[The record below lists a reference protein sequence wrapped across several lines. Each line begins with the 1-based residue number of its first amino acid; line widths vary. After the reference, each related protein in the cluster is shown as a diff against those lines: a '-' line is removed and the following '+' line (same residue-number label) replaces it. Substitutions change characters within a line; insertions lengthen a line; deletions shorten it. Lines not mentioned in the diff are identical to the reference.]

1 MQDGIACH
9 YSSGPPV
16 LRLDLGQGWLEATQA
31 VIIAS
36 YAYLSPKEPDFMSRI
51 QHPRL
56 ALCLLALAL
65 TACSS
70 SPKVEPTRVEQAGAL
85 KVHPGLL
92 GQPVP
97 AELQVKDEPSRVAR
111 VEAGSGAPYASA
123 ATPQAPAPAPAA
135 DPATLRSQ
143 REVFFDYREAAI
155 KPEYEALLRAHG
167 RFLADNPKARVRIE
181 GHADER
187 GPEGTN
193 KRLGAQRSEAVK
205 QALIEQGAAT
215 RQVRTASMGESRPKV
230 PGHDEASWA
239 ENRRAEI
246 IYEREE

>member
-1 MQDGIACH
+1 
-9 YSSGPPV
+9 
-16 LRLDLGQGWLEATQA
+16 
-31 VIIAS
+31 
-36 YAYLSPKEPDFMSRI
+36 MSRTLP
-51 QHPRL
+51 PRF
-56 ALCLLALAL
+56 ALCLFAL
-65 TACSS
+65 TLAACSS
-70 SPKVEPTRVEQAGAL
+70 SPKVEPTRVEQSGVL

-97 AELQVKDEPSRVAR
+97 PELQAKDEAPRVAR
-111 VEAGSGAPYASA
+111 TEAGSGAPYAT
-123 ATPQAPAPAPAA
+123 ATPPASTPAS

-155 KPEYEALLRAHG
+155 KPEFEALLQAHG
-167 RFLADNPKARVRIE
+167 RFLADNPKARVRVE

-187 GPEGTN
+187 GPEGSN
-193 KRLGAQRSEAVK
+193 KRLGAQRADAVK

-215 RQVRTASMGESRPKV
+215 RQVRTTSLGESRPKV

-246 IYEREE
+246 VYEREE